1 MELVTGGAGFIGSH
15 LVDALVKQGKK
26 VRVIDNFSS
35 GREEFLSHHLDGG
48 SVEIFNEDLL
58 NKKASAKYPS
68 FRIISSWE
76 ALSMNFIVSFLS
88 S

>member
-15 LVDALVKQGKK
+15 LVDALVDQGRK

-48 SVEIFNEDLL
+48 SVEIFNEDL
-58 NKKASAKYPS
+58 
-68 FRIISSWE
+68 R
-76 ALSMNFIVSFLS
+76 
-88 S
+88 

>member
-1 MELVTGGAGFIGSH
+1 MHSIARRMGRHHGTIHRRRRLH
-15 LVDALVKQGKK
+15 RLALGRCFGKQGKK

-58 NKKASAKYPS
+58 IKKP
-68 FRIISSWE
+68 
-76 ALSMNFIVSFLS
+76 
-88 S
+88 